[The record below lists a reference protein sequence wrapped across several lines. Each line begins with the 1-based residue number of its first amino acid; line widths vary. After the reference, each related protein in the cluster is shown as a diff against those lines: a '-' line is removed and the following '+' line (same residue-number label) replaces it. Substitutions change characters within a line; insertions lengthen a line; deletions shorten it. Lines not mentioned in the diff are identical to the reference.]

1 MLTRTKNFNKT
12 PLVNIG
18 RNQQMSISNIA
29 HIVNNI
35 NELLSEKTIMQI
47 SVRKNSELIVELNE
61 PIEFY
66 STLDDIGFF
75 KEDGSIAISF
85 PVKSLQALYFWRD
98 CFEHSQ
104 ILNVNMRDGTRYTL
118 NLWLGQA

>member
-1 MLTRTKNFNKT
+1 MCFTSVSEKELIRVKYSMKKHDNITNF
-12 PLVNIG
+12 
-18 RNQQMSISNIA
+18 
-29 HIVNNI
+29 
-35 NELLSEKTIMQI
+35 LLSEKTIMQI